1 MATDYSHEYGSVVG
15 GYGRLYFYITKTTD
29 DTSVTINVDVC
40 FWSKYSVSDTNNE
53 LFFDDRSSSGSATTS
68 KGSKSIKTYDDNG
81 SGWNASN
88 AITLLSH
95 KQTYSRGTSASTRY
109 LYAKLTGVDRVGGTM
124 YVNTTVEI
132 PALASYTVSYN
143 ANGGSNA
150 PSSQTKWHGKTL
162 TLSSDVPTRAGYT
175 FGGWALSKA
184 DADAGNYY
192 YGPGTSCGRNENLT
206 LYAIWKANTYT
217 VSYNANGGTGAP
229 GSQTKTH
236 GVTLTLSST
245 IPTRTNYT
253 FKGWATSASGGVAYY
268 AGGSYTANVG
278 ATLYAVW
285 ELNYKKPKISNLV
298 VNRCLQGG
306 AASDDG
312 TYMRIKFD
320 WSCDRNMSKI
330 VVLWVEPSENNKEK
344 SVTFTPSGT
353 SGSVNEIVSGPFN
366 VEESYNIEIF
376 VYDASDYSPA
386 SITLY
391 GKKFVIDLLKG
402 GNGIAFGKAATRQ
415 GWAEFGYHA
424 VFNGSV
430 RGNVLGLG
438 TSDQIQS
445 NEDLNAYLTPGV
457 YGVGSNNIAGTLKN
471 SPAGERAGR
480 LIVCAATGGGYGIGD
495 WTYIQQWYIPM
506 TFTASDSN
514 AFYVRTITRSP
525 NSSPNYYSWLK
536 FTGTNA

>member
-1 MATDYSHEYGSVVG
+1 MATTYDHEYGSVVG
-15 GYGRLYFYITKTTD
+15 DYGRLYLYMIKTVD
-29 DTSVTINVDVC
+29 DTSVTLNVDVC
-40 FWSKYSVSDTNNE
+40 FWSKYSVDDVNNE

-68 KGSKSIKTYDDNG
+68 KGSKSIKTYDDSG
-81 SGWNASN
+81 SGWNARN
-88 AITLLSH
+88 AITLLSY

-175 FGGWALSKA
+175 FQGWALSKA

-217 VSYNANGGTGAP
+217 VSYNTNGGTGAP

-253 FKGWATSASGGVAYY
+253 FLGWATSASGGVAYS
-268 AGGSYTANVG
+268 AGGSYTANTG

-285 ELNYKKPKISNLV
+285 SLNYKKPRIANLV

-312 TYMRIKFD
+312 TYMRVKFD
-320 WSCDRNMSKI
+320 WSCDKNISSI
-330 VVLWVEPSENNKEK
+330 VVKWTDSSGVSG
-344 SVTFTPSGT
+344 SSTFYPSGT
-353 SGSVNEIVSGPFN
+353 GGSMNEIVGGSLS
-366 VEESYNIEIF
+366 VEKAYAVEIF
-376 VYDASDYSPA
+376 VHDAVDYSPA
-386 SITLY
+386 STTLY
-391 GKKFVIDLLKG
+391 GKKFVMDFLAG
-402 GNGIAFGKAATRQ
+402 GNGVAFGKAAERN
-415 GWAEFGYHA
+415 GWAEFGFHA

-438 TSDQIQS
+438 TSDQMPANS
-445 NEDLNAYLTPGV
+445 DFNAYLTPGV
-457 YGVGSNNIAGTLKN
+457 YGIGSHNDAGTMKN
-471 SPAGERAGR
+471 NPAGAQAGR

-495 WTYIQQWYIPM
+495 WAYIQQWYIPM
-506 TFTASDSN
+506 TFTASEQN

>member
-15 GYGRLYFYITKTTD
+15 DYGRLYFYITKTTD
-29 DTSVTINVDVC
+29 DTSVTINVDIC

-68 KGSKSIKTYDDNG
+68 KGSKSIKTYNDSG

-88 AITLLSH
+88 AITLFSY

-124 YVNTTVEI
+124 YVNTTITV

-162 TLSSDVPTRAGYT
+162 TLSNDAPTRAGYT

-192 YGPGTSCGRNENLT
+192 YQPGKTCDRNENLT
-206 LYAIWKANTYT
+206 LYAVWKANTYT
-217 VSYNANGGTGAP
+217 VSYNANGGTNAP

-236 GVTLTLSST
+236 GVTLKLSST

-253 FKGWATSASGGVAYY
+253 FKGWATSASGGVAYS
-268 AGGSYTANVG
+268 AGGNYTVNTGV
-278 ATLYAVW
+278 TLYAVW
-285 ELNYKKPKISNLV
+285 ELNYKKPKIANLV

-320 WSCDRNMSKI
+320 WSCDRNISKI
-330 VVLWVEPSENNKEK
+330 VVQWTDSSSTEK

-353 SGSVNEIVSGPFN
+353 SGSVNEIISGPFN

-402 GNGIAFGKAATRQ
+402 GNGIAFGKAATRE
-415 GWAEFGYHA
+415 GWAEFGYDA
-424 VFNGSV
+424 MFNGNV
-430 RGNVLGLG
+430 HGNVLGLG
-438 TSDQIQS
+438 TLPQILS
-445 NEDLNAYLTPGV
+445 NEDFNAYLTPGV
-457 YGVGSNNIAGTLKN
+457 YGVGQNAIAGTIAN
-471 SPAGERAGR
+471 NPAGARAGR
-480 LIVCAATGGGYGIGD
+480 LIVTTATGGLYGVAN
-495 WTYIQQWYIPM
+495 WTYLQQWYIPM
-506 TFTASDSN
+506 TFTATDN

-525 NSSPNYYSWLK
+525 NESPNYYSWLK